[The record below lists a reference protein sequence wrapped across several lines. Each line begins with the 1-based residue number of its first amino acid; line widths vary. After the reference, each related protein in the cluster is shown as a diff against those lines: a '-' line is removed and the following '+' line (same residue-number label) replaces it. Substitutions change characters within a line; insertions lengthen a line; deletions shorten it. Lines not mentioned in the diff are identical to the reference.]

1 MIKALIAGLWFCA
14 VTLGAVY
21 YALNWQLGQSQGE
34 GHDKEHAA
42 LESKKPR
49 LLSVPVIQDGAVQGY
64 IVAQFVFVIDVRLV
78 KHLTVPLDVFLVD
91 EGIKAIYG
99 GDIPDYHK
107 IKRQDLVAMTKL
119 IGENI
124 NKRFGAPL
132 VQDVLLQELSY
143 LPKEKARGG
152 AQQ

>member
-21 YALNWQLGQSQGE
+21 YSLSWQLDQAHEAGP
-34 GHDKEHAA
+34 DKTHAA
-42 LESKKPR
+42 LESKKPKM
-49 LLSVPVIQDGAVQGY
+49 LSVPVIQDGAVQGY
-64 IVAQFVFVIDVRLV
+64 IVAQFVFVTDVQLV
-78 KHLTVPLDVFLVD
+78 KHLSVPLDVFLVD

-119 IGENI
+119 IADNI

-132 VQDVLLQELSY
+132 VQDVLIQELSY
-143 LPKEKARGG
+143 LPKESARGG
-152 AQQ
+152 AKQ